1 MVRVRGLVFCNS
13 GEPIRVGGMGGD
25 SGCGSGSRRR
35 WRERCERKEVH
46 GAGESGLKGT
56 GLDSLGGRASLKA
69 AADEEEDMFRA
80 VRGSG
85 RHISS
90 LQYIYLRA
98 VDRGGWKTRWAPLT
112 PGARALG

>member
-56 GLDSLGGRASLKA
+56 GLDSLGGRASL
-69 AADEEEDMFRA
+69 
-80 VRGSG
+80 
-85 RHISS
+85 
-90 LQYIYLRA
+90 
-98 VDRGGWKTRWAPLT
+98 
-112 PGARALG
+112 